1 VSTAGL
7 ERAFREEWTTV
18 VAALARRLGDL
29 QAAEDAAAEAFAAA
43 ARAWARDGVPPNPGG
58 WLTVTAWRKAVDQL
72 RRDRPVAID
81 PHVLAEVTRG
91 TSEEDEEMAAGR
103 LVDDRLGLVF
113 ACCHPALALEVRV
126 AMTLRYVAGLTTR
139 EIAAAFL
146 LPEPTL
152 AQRLVRAKR
161 KIREAGIRFE
171 VPDPD
176 SVTERLRGVRAV
188 VYLVFNE
195 GYAATGGDQL
205 VRTEL
210 CNEAIWLGRLLHR
223 LMAADAETAGL
234 LALMLLHHSRAAA
247 RQDGTGRP
255 VPLADQDRSLWD
267 QALIAEGTGVL
278 DAAMA
283 RRAAG
288 PYQLQAAI
296 IAVHTQAA
304 SFEDTDW
311 LQIAALYG
319 ELARWDPSPVI
330 EINRAVAVGM
340 ADGPRA
346 GLAILEPVLTSGML
360 AAYAPLHAAH
370 AGLLERAGEPEQAT
384 AAWARAAEATGNE
397 ALRDELRRRRD
408 ESSGS
413 LQPGLVVR
421 ADQDRRAGEV
431 GSPESQFRNRLTAF
445 PEGSPSLALGTHP
458 GHAPGRVHGL
468 ARKILNRLSI
478 PGAGQP

>member
-1 VSTAGL
+1 MAGL
-7 ERAFREEWTTV
+7 ERAYREEWTTV

-43 ARAWARDGVPPNPGG
+43 ARAWPRDGIPPNPGG

-72 RRDRPVAID
+72 RRDRPVAVD
-81 PHVLAEVTRG
+81 PQVLAEVTRSA
-91 TSEEDEEMAAGR
+91 SEEDAEMETGP
-103 LVDDRLGLVF
+103 LGDDRLGLVF

-171 VPDPD
+171 VPDPG
-176 SVTERLRGVRAV
+176 RLAGRLSGVRAV
-188 VYLVFNE
+188 IYLVFNE
-195 GYAATGGDQL
+195 GYAATGGDEL
-205 VRTEL
+205 VRAEL
-210 CNEAIWLGRLLHR
+210 CEEAIWLGRLLHR
-223 LMAADAETAGL
+223 LLPGDAETAGL
-234 LALMLLHHSRAAA
+234 LALMLLHHGRAAA
-247 RQDGTGRP
+247 RQDADGRP
-255 VPLADQDRSLWD
+255 VPLAGQDRSMWD
-267 QALIAEGTGVL
+267 QALITEGTGVL

-283 RRAAG
+283 RRAPG

-296 IAVHTQAA
+296 VAVHVQAA
-304 SFEDTDW
+304 SFADTDW
-311 LQIAALYG
+311 VQIAALYG

-346 GLAILEPVLTSGML
+346 GLAILEPILASGSL

-370 AGLLERAGEPEQAT
+370 ADLLERAGQMEEAA
-384 AAWARAAEATGNE
+384 AAWARAADTTGNA
-397 ALRDELRRRRD
+397 ALRGELRRRRD
-408 ESSGS
+408 EAGGERR
-413 LQPGLVVR
+413 PGK
-421 ADQDRRAGEV
+421 
-431 GSPESQFRNRLTAF
+431 P
-445 PEGSPSLALGTHP
+445 
-458 GHAPGRVHGL
+458 
-468 ARKILNRLSI
+468 
-478 PGAGQP
+478 